1 MAKPTKDG
9 VKVSYVLDRETAEM
23 LDKFCDETGRT
34 KTKVV
39 ELAIQEFV
47 EKHKGE
53 STTHRLDYRL
63 EAGACENRSVD

>member
-23 LDKFCDETGRT
+23 LNQFCNETGRT

-39 ELAIQEFV
+39 ELAIKEFV
-47 EKHKGE
+47 EKHKEG
-53 STTHRLDYRL
+53 
-63 EAGACENRSVD
+63 